1 MVTWRMVVDATLDA
15 DADDGLQA
23 ACQAAADY
31 FQAIAD
37 GTVSGTVFDGA
48 ASTSLAPT
56 DDAEWDR
63 YTDGIWVP

>member
-1 MVTWRMVVDATLDA
+1 MVVDATLDV
-15 DADDGLQA
+15 DAGNGLQA
-23 ACQAAADY
+23 ACQAAANY

-48 ASTSLAPT
+48 ASTSLAPET
-56 DDAEWDR
+56 DADWDR